1 MITINQ
7 AVVNAME
14 FAASVLDEKRRQD
27 PRLEE
32 LDSGDVDGAS
42 VWLVT
47 LSFEQPKRVIGGM
60 VLPSLNDRDYKT
72 FTVNKETGEVLS
84 MKIRELA
91 GHNA

>member
-1 MITINQ
+1 M
-7 AVVNAME
+7 ME
-14 FAASVLDEKRRQD
+14 FAAGVLDEKRRQY

-32 LDSGDVDGAS
+32 LDSADVDGAP

-47 LSFEQPKRVIGGM
+47 LSFEQPKRVVSGM
-60 VLPSLNDRDYKT
+60 VLPSFSERDYKT